1 MSLPLSN
8 VRQRQQADCL
18 VACAAM
24 VLQYLYIPFDYD
36 QLVSQFGTISAGTP
50 FSRIDWLKAWRLTV
64 VRGEGTLELLEEYLE
79 LGLPIIVAVRT
90 WAFPHWQAQDT
101 EHAVVVVGI
110 DAMDIYLNDPA
121 VDEAPQKITHRA
133 FLAAWGDRD
142 YEYAVIGL
150 EDFTRTTE

>member
-1 MSLPLSN
+1 MLLPLSN

-36 QLVSQFGTISAGTP
+36 RLLNRFGTISAGTP
-50 FSRIDWLKAWRLTV
+50 FSRIDWLKDWRLTV
-64 VRGEGTLELLEEYLE
+64 VRGEGNLAVLSDHLEI
-79 LGLPIIVAVRT
+79 GLPVIVAVRT
-90 WAFPHWQAQDT
+90 WAFPHWQKRDT

-110 DAMDIYLNDPA
+110 DQSHIYLNDPV
-121 VDEAPQKITHRA
+121 VDEAPKKVAHYA

-150 EDFTRTTE
+150 MDLAETVE